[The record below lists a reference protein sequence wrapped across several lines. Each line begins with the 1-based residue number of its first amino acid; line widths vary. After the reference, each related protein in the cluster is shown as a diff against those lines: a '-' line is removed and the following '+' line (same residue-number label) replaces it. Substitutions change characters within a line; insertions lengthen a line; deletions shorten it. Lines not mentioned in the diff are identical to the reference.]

1 MIIANSI
8 ILGSSGLTGPTGPQG
23 PQGITGPTGPNSVI
37 SGPTGNTGV
46 YIINVISDLA
56 NNTITFQRSDGRAS
70 ISLTGFTGPSSSI
83 SDLRGISSFVSSN
96 YFSGLSAVIGGN
108 TFEFLGICGAGTLTS
123 SLSTD
128 KKEILITSNSALATP
143 TYGISAANFLV
154 YTSSFSATNTRIGIT
169 GGTSPFLSF
178 GLTAHTGATGK
189 DVSVYSDFN
198 EKYYGITFGITL
210 GYSPASIALNS
221 VIVGAD
227 SGGLQLDLRNYT
239 TYKLNTPIGIT
250 SFIGD
255 NKTNTIQFYTMF
267 IEGSDVWNFPSNVFF
282 DNSIAGISGYG
293 FLDGMNIINMF
304 STNAGLTFNA
314 AFVARGM
321 GEVNARSYFSEI
333 GKCEFNGT
341 CEDYVSKSY
350 CLQQSGSEFTSNTV
364 CGLGSCCIDGDC
376 HLNITSTV
384 CSAWSGNWIPN
395 SATCSGCV
403 PVPGAGFMP
412 PVNTPDTEISNT
424 LQMNI
429 SKKLINNT
437 CVSICCLGIE
447 SYCNTLGDC

>member
-1 MIIANSI
+1 MIIGNSI

-23 PQGITGPTGPNSVI
+23 PLGVTGPTGPNSVI

-46 YIINVISDLA
+46 YIVNVISDLA
-56 NNTITFQRSDGRAS
+56 NNTITFERSDGRAS
-70 ISLTGFTGPSSSI
+70 ISLTGFTGPSSNI
-83 SDLRGISSFVSSN
+83 SDLRGISSFISSN

-128 KKEILITSNSALATP
+128 KKEILITSNSVLATP
-143 TYGISAANFLV
+143 TYGVSAANFLV
-154 YTSSFSATNTRIGIT
+154 YTSTFSATNTRIGIT

-189 DVSVYSDFN
+189 DVSVYSDFS

-227 SGGLQLDLRNYT
+227 SGGLRLDLRNYT
-239 TYKLNTPIGIT
+239 TYKLTTPIGIT

-282 DNSIAGISGYG
+282 ENSIAGISGYG

-321 GEVNARSYFSEI
+321 GVDNKNSSFSEI
-333 GKCEFNGT
+333 GKCIFAGT

-350 CLQQSGSEFTSNTV
+350 CAENEGVFTSNAL
-364 CGLGSCCIDGDC
+364 CGFGSCCIGGFC
-376 HLNITSTV
+376 HLNISSAV
-384 CSAWSGNWIPN
+384 CSAWSGNWL
-395 SATCSGCV
+395 SDSSTCVDCIEQINF
-403 PVPGAGFMP
+403 AP
-412 PVNTPDTEISNT
+412 PIDTPDTEISNT
-424 LQMNI
+424 LQIDI
-429 SKKLINNT
+429 SRKLINNN
-437 CVSICCLGIE
+437 CVSISCLGIE

>member
-1 MIIANSI
+1 MIIGNSI

-23 PQGITGPTGPNSVI
+23 PRGITGPTGPNSVI

-46 YIINVISDLA
+46 YIVNVISDLV
-56 NNTITFQRSDGRAS
+56 NNTITFERSDGRAS
-70 ISLTGFTGPSSSI
+70 ISLTGFTGPSSNI
-83 SDLRGISSFVSSN
+83 SDLRGISSFISSN

-143 TYGISAANFLV
+143 TYGVSSANFLV
-154 YTSSFSATNTRIGIT
+154 YTSSFSATNTKIGIT

-189 DVSVYSDFN
+189 NVSVYSDFN

-227 SGGLQLDLRNYT
+227 SGGLRLDLRNYT
-239 TYKLNTPIGIT
+239 TYKLTTPIGIT

-282 DNSIAGISGYG
+282 ENSIAGISGYG

-321 GEVNARSYFSEI
+321 GVDNKNSSFSEI
-333 GKCEFNGT
+333 GKCIFAGT

-350 CLQQSGSEFTSNTV
+350 CAENGGVFTSNAV
-364 CGLGSCCIDGDC
+364 CGIGSCCIDGFC
-376 HLNITSTV
+376 HLNVSDTV
-384 CSAWSGNWIPN
+384 CSAWSGNWLLD
-395 SATCSGCV
+395 STTCIDCIGQNNF
-403 PVPGAGFMP
+403 AP
-412 PVNTPDTEISNT
+412 PIDTPDTEISNT
-424 LQMNI
+424 LQIDI
-429 SKKLINNT
+429 SRKLINNN

>member
-128 KKEILITSNSALATP
+128 KKEILITSNSAVATP
-143 TYGISAANFLV
+143 TYGVSAANFLV
-154 YTSSFSATNTRIGIT
+154 YTSSFSATNTKIGIT

-178 GLTAHTGATGK
+178 GLTANTGATGK

-267 IEGSDVWNFPSNVFF
+267 IEGSDVWNFPGNVFF
-282 DNSIAGISGYG
+282 ENSIAGISGYG

-321 GEVNARSYFSEI
+321 GKENKNSSFSEI
-333 GKCEFNGT
+333 GKCIFAGI

-350 CLQQSGSEFTSNTV
+350 CAENGGVFTSNAV
-364 CGLGSCCIDGDC
+364 CGIGSCCINGDC
-376 HLNITSTV
+376 HLNVSDTV
-384 CSAWSGNWIPN
+384 CSAWSGNWLLD
-395 SATCSGCV
+395 SSTCVGCIEQNN
-403 PVPGAGFMP
+403 FMP
-412 PVNTPDTEISNT
+412 PIDTPDTEISNT
-424 LQMNI
+424 LQIDI
-429 SKKLINNT
+429 SRKLINNN
-437 CVSICCLGIE
+437 CVSISCLGIE

>member
-1 MIIANSI
+1 MIIENSI
-8 ILGSSGLTGPTGPQG
+8 ILGSSGLTGPSGPQG
-23 PQGITGPTGPNSVI
+23 PRGITGPTGPNSVI

-46 YIINVISDLA
+46 YIVNVISDLA

-83 SDLRGISSFVSSN
+83 SDLRGISSFISSN

-143 TYGISAANFLV
+143 IYGVSAANFLV

-321 GEVNARSYFSEI
+321 GKENTRSYFSEI
-333 GKCEFNGT
+333 GKCVFAGT

-350 CLQQSGSEFTSNTV
+350 CAKNNGEFTSNGV
-364 CGLGSCCIDGDC
+364 CRIGSCCINGDC
-376 HLNITSTV
+376 HLNVSDTV
-384 CSAWSGNWIPN
+384 CSAWSGNWLLD
-395 SATCSGCV
+395 SATCVNCIEQNN
-403 PVPGAGFMP
+403 FMP
-412 PVNTPDTEISNT
+412 PIDTPNTEISNT
-424 LQMNI
+424 LQI
-429 SKKLINNT
+429 DIFRKLINNN